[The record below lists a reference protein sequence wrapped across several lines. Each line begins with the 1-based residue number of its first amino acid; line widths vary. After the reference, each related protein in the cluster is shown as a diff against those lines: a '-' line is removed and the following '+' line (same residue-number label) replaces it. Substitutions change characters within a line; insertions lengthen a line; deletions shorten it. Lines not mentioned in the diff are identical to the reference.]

1 LGGLLAR
8 LLYVRRIGE
17 AMKRLPYVIIALL
30 ALVVYLIPRP
40 EPAARVQAVPL
51 DALQQYTCDVNING
65 DKLTMSCVRDGAAP
79 TDPPP
84 LPTAPKPTRTFFVAT
99 STPIGEATQPAVT
112 IAPTRTVRVTPTRR
126 PTSTPRPPTPT
137 RTATVTRTATS
148 TVQPTQPP
156 THTPTVTDTPGPTET
171 DFVPTAPYYTP
182 TPTYSSAYPWPATST
197 PWPTA
202 TGQPY
207 PGLAYP

>member
-1 LGGLLAR
+1 
-8 LLYVRRIGE
+8 
-17 AMKRLPYVIIALL
+17 LPYVIIALL
-30 ALVVYLIPRP
+30 IAVAYLIPHPVQP
-40 EPAARVQAVPL
+40 ERVQAVPL
-51 DALQQYTCDVNING
+51 QALQTYTCSVNING
-65 DKLTMSCVRDGAAP
+65 DKLTMACTLADQAP
-79 TDPPP
+79 EATAP
-84 LPTAPKPTRTFFVAT
+84 LPTAPTPVQTFYVST
-99 STPIGEATQPAVT
+99 STPIVEDTQPAVT
-112 IAPTRTVRVTPTRR
+112 LAPTKRVTPTRR